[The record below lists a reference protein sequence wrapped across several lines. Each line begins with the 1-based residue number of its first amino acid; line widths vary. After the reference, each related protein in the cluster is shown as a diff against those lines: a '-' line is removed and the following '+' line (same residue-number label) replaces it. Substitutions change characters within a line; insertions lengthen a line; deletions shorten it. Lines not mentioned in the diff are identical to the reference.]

1 VHQTGS
7 RSGFRVSCTN
17 KKSVV
22 GRAGEPIMLIV
33 CTVFVEDLDIR
44 EVLSIEKFDPIRNKY
59 KMKKT
64 EKLMAK

>member
-1 VHQTGS
+1 
-7 RSGFRVSCTN
+7 
-17 KKSVV
+17 
-22 GRAGEPIMLIV
+22 MLIV